1 MTNTN
6 ETHVRWSYTG
16 DVSVYTSLE
25 KALAFMEKAG
35 YFVWDCGDG
44 VYMVWLDEDASE
56 NDDGSNAI
64 AEIYYPKEETQ

>member
-6 ETHVRWSYTG
+6 ETHVRWSYSG

-64 AEIYYPKEETQ
+64 AEIYSPKEETL